1 MRSTGVN
8 RGQIWLRK
16 CNQKS
21 KTTNLTTDIDFDE
34 LGVLRK

>member
-8 RGQIWLRK
+8 RGQIWLKK

-21 KTTNLTTDIDFDE
+21 KTTNLMTDFDFDE
-34 LGVLRK
+34 LSALKK